1 MHVSAGGNVA
11 FVSFADCAAFSTFDE
26 ELRKLGLSG
35 LTLRGEAPLW
45 CGTRSQTKITS
56 AVKEALD
63 PTNRFPSL
71 ED

>member
-11 FVSFADCAAFSTFDE
+11 FVSLADTAAFHKFDE
-26 ELRKLGLSG
+26 DLRKLGLSG

-45 CGTRSQTKITS
+45 CGARSQTKITS